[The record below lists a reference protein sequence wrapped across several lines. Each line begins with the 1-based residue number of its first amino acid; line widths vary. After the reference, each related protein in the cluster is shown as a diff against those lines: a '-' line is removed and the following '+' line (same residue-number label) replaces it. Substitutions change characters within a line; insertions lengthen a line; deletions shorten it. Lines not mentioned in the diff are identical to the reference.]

1 MTISL
6 ISFKDMVIIFVSNI
20 RIFFMAQTDGVTTNT
35 IQESSSM
42 LIGSGYDLYEGALQ
56 DYSNIPGFKQTTNF
70 KPKYSAEEIEGKKK
84 KKKLIAKVFSNLSRW
99 GMDYDEDII
108 KNLRA
113 IPADKNLLPK
123 PFQLEN
129 QDLFTQLS
137 SGWKVKSNADKN
149 FFEKDFAVKRTA
161 LRNLAVQSELEDIL
175 DTMTNEC
182 IVYDPNYVYVA
193 EPYIEQTD
201 LDDFTKEV
209 QDKITNY
216 MGKNYRKLYRMLKW
230 RTNAWDDFKRFLV
243 EGILSWEI
251 VFDSL
256 EKPTKIIGMVP
267 IDPATLTKKYDNGK
281 WYWVQYKGIQG
292 KERQLL
298 DSQIVYISYQETN
311 IINRLSYL
319 ERLVRPFNI
328 YRIIEQAQIIW
339 TVTNAQ
345 YKMKFT
351 IPTKN
356 MNRVLAQ
363 QTLMTAMNRYKE
375 DIKFV
380 ADTGELTINGQVNM
394 PFNKEYWMPDNENG
408 TPEIE
413 TIGGDGPELNDN
425 DQLKFFKNMLY
436 KVSKIPL
443 SRFDQESGE
452 TWFGADASSTARTEI
467 DFGRFVTRLRNTFA
481 QVILKPLQVQMCLDM
496 PELLDNKEFLECI
509 QLHYKSYNLFEE
521 LMEMDLMQKRVE
533 FIQSMKDGMVDMDK
547 EGNEIKFWSSEFLVK
562 KYLHMSDADIAL
574 NDKLKQ
580 EEIQRLNLAAGEGG
594 DEEAGFESL
603 LPEDKKLLLEMLQF
617 AKEHAK
623 QVNEAEE
630 ETTDKHEEKPK
641 KKKSKKKQDEEE

>member
-1 MTISL
+1 
-6 ISFKDMVIIFVSNI
+6 
-20 RIFFMAQTDGVTTNT
+20 MAQTDGVTTNT

-56 DYSNIPGFKQTTNF
+56 DYGNIPGFKQTTNF
-70 KPKYSAEEIEGKKK
+70 RPKYSAEEIEGKKK

-149 FFEKDFAVKRTA
+149 FFEKDFATKRNA

-201 LDDFTKEV
+201 LDDFTKEI
-209 QDKITNY
+209 QDKITNN

-311 IINRLSYL
+311 ILNRLSYL

-496 PELLDNKEFLECI
+496 PELLDNKEFLDCI

-580 EEIQRLNLAAGEGG
+580 EEIERLNLAGGEGYE
-594 DEEAGFESL
+594 DDEAGFESL
-603 LPEDKKLLLEMLQF
+603 LPEDKKMILEMLQY
-617 AKEHAK
+617 AKKNAK
-623 QVNEAEE
+623 QVNEVEE
-630 ETTDKHEEKPK
+630 EKSDKKEEKP

>member
-1 MTISL
+1 
-6 ISFKDMVIIFVSNI
+6 
-20 RIFFMAQTDGVTTNT
+20 MAQTDGVTGMTR
-35 IQESSSM
+35 QESSSM
-42 LIGSGYDLYEGALQ
+42 LIGEGYDLYEGALQ
-56 DYSNIPGFKQTTNF
+56 DYNKIPGFKQTTNF
-70 KPKYSAEEIEGKKK
+70 KPKYAAEQQPKKK
-84 KKKLIAKVFSNLSRW
+84 KSLIAKVFSNLSRW
-99 GMDYDEDII
+99 GMDYDDDIV

-129 QDLFTQLS
+129 QDLFSQLS
-137 SGWKVKSNADKN
+137 SNWKVKQNADKN
-149 FFEKDFAVKRTA
+149 FFEKDFAIKRTA
-161 LRNLAVQSELEDIL
+161 LRNLAIQPELEDIL

-201 LDDFTKEV
+201 LDDFTKET
-209 QDKITNY
+209 QEKITSAIS
-216 MGKNYRKLYRMLKW
+216 KNFKKLYRMLKW
-230 RTNAWDDFKRFLV
+230 RTNAWDDFKRFLI

-256 EKPTKIIGMVP
+256 EKPTKIIGLVP

-292 KERQLL
+292 KERTLL
-298 DSQIVYISYQETN
+298 DSQVVYVAFQETN
-311 IINRLSYL
+311 VIQRLSYL

-363 QTLMTAMNRYKE
+363 QTLMSAMNRYKE
-375 DIKFV
+375 DIKFIS
-380 ADTGELTINGQVNM
+380 DTGELTINGQVNM

-413 TIGGDGPELNDN
+413 TVSGDGPELNDN
-425 DQLKFFKNMLY
+425 DQLKFFKNILY
-436 KVSKIPL
+436 KISKIPL
-443 SRFDQESGE
+443 NRFDQESGE
-452 TWFGADASSTARTEI
+452 AWFGTDASSYARSEI
-467 DFGRFVTRLRNTFA
+467 DFGRYVNRLRNPFS
-481 QVILKPLQVQMCLDM
+481 QIILKPLQIQLCLDI
-496 PELLDNKEFLECI
+496 PELVEQKEFLDCI

-533 FIQSMKDGMVDMDK
+533 FIQTMKDGMVDMDQ

-562 KYLHMSDADIAL
+562 KYLHLSDADLSL
-574 NDKLKQ
+574 NKKLKE
-580 EEIQRLNLAAGEGG
+580 EEIKNLNLAGG
-594 DEEAGFESL
+594 DGGEDDMSGFESL
-603 LPEDKKLLLEMLQF
+603 RPEDRKMLLEMLEY
-617 AKEHAK
+617 AKKHA
-623 QVNEAEE
+623 QVNESEE
-630 ETTDKHEEKPK
+630 K
-641 KKKSKKKQDEEE
+641 KKKVKKVKKNEEQGEEPEPKEEE

>member
-1 MTISL
+1 
-6 ISFKDMVIIFVSNI
+6 
-20 RIFFMAQTDGVTTNT
+20 MAQTDGVTTNT

-56 DYSNIPGFKQTTNF
+56 DYGNIPGFKQTTNF

-99 GMDYDEDII
+99 GMDYDEDIV

-137 SGWKVKSNADKN
+137 SGWKVKSNADKS
-149 FFEKDFAVKRTA
+149 FFEKDFPIKRTA
-161 LRNLAVQSELEDIL
+161 LRNLAVQPELEDIL

-496 PELLDNKEFLECI
+496 PELLDNKEFLDCI

-580 EEIQRLNLAAGEGG
+580 EEIERLNLAGGEGYE
-594 DEEAGFESL
+594 DEAGFESL
-603 LPEDKKLLLEMLQF
+603 LPEDKKMLLEMLQY
-617 AKEHAK
+617 AKKNAK
-623 QVNEAEE
+623 RVNEAEE
-630 ETTDKHEEKPK
+630 KSDKQEEKP

>member
-1 MTISL
+1 
-6 ISFKDMVIIFVSNI
+6 
-20 RIFFMAQTDGVTTNT
+20 MAQTDGVTTNT

-42 LIGSGYDLYEGALQ
+42 LIGEGYDLYEGALQ

-70 KPKYSAEEIEGKKK
+70 RPKYSAEEIEGKKK

-149 FFEKDFAVKRTA
+149 FFEKDFAIKRTA

-201 LDDFTKEV
+201 LDDFTKEF
-209 QDKITNY
+209 QDKITNS
-216 MGKNYRKLYRMLKW
+216 MGKNFRKLYRMLKW

-311 IINRLSYL
+311 ILNRLSYL

-481 QVILKPLQVQMCLDM
+481 QVILKPLQVQMCLDI
-496 PELLDNKEFLECI
+496 PELLDNKDFLDCI

-533 FIQSMKDGMVDMDK
+533 FIQTMKDGMVDMDK

-580 EEIQRLNLAAGEGG
+580 EEIERLNLAGGEGG

-603 LPEDKKLLLEMLQF
+603 LPEDKKMLLEMLQY
-617 AKEHAK
+617 AKKNAK

-630 ETTDKHEEKPK
+630 KSDKQEEKP

>member
-1 MTISL
+1 
-6 ISFKDMVIIFVSNI
+6 
-20 RIFFMAQTDGVTTNT
+20 MAQTDGVTGITR
-35 IQESSSM
+35 QESSSM
-42 LIGSGYDLYEGALQ
+42 LIGEGYDLYEGALQ
-56 DYSNIPGFKQTTNF
+56 DYSKIPGFKQTTNF
-70 KPKYSAEEIEGKKK
+70 KPKYAAEQQPKKK
-84 KKKLIAKVFSNLSRW
+84 KSLIAKVFSNLSRW
-99 GMDYDEDII
+99 GMDYDDDIV

-129 QDLFTQLS
+129 QDLFSQLS
-137 SGWKVKSNADKN
+137 SNWKVKQNADKN
-149 FFEKDFAVKRTA
+149 FFEKDFAIKRTA
-161 LRNLAVQSELEDIL
+161 LRNLAIQPELEDIL

-201 LDDFTKEV
+201 LDDFTKET
-209 QDKITNY
+209 QEKITSAIS
-216 MGKNYRKLYRMLKW
+216 KNFKKLYRMLKW
-230 RTNAWDDFKRFLV
+230 RTNAWDDFKRFLI

-256 EKPTKIIGMVP
+256 EKPTKIIGLVP

-292 KERQLL
+292 KERTLL
-298 DSQIVYISYQETN
+298 DSQVVYVAFQETN
-311 IINRLSYL
+311 VIQRLSYL

-363 QTLMTAMNRYKE
+363 QTLMSAMNRYKE
-375 DIKFV
+375 DIKFIS
-380 ADTGELTINGQVNM
+380 DTGELTINGQVNM

-413 TIGGDGPELNDN
+413 TVSGDGPELNDN
-425 DQLKFFKNMLY
+425 DQLKFFKNILY
-436 KVSKIPL
+436 KISKIPL
-443 SRFDQESGE
+443 NRFDQESGE
-452 TWFGADASSTARTEI
+452 AWFGTDASSYARSEI
-467 DFGRFVTRLRNTFA
+467 DFGRYVNRLRNPFS
-481 QVILKPLQVQMCLDM
+481 QIILKPLQIQLCLDI
-496 PELLDNKEFLECI
+496 PELVDQKEFLDCI

-533 FIQSMKDGMVDMDK
+533 FIQTMKDGMVDMDQ

-562 KYLHMSDADIAL
+562 KYLHLSDADLSL
-574 NDKLKQ
+574 NKKLKE
-580 EEIQRLNLAAGEGG
+580 EEIKNLNLAGG
-594 DEEAGFESL
+594 DGGEDDMSGFESL
-603 LPEDKKLLLEMLQF
+603 RPEDRKMLLEMLDY
-617 AKEHAK
+617 AKKRA
-623 QVNEAEE
+623 QVNESE
-630 ETTDKHEEKPK
+630 DK
-641 KKKSKKKQDEEE
+641 KKKVKKVKKEEEQGEETEQKEEE

>member
-1 MTISL
+1 
-6 ISFKDMVIIFVSNI
+6 
-20 RIFFMAQTDGVTTNT
+20 MAQTDGVTTNT

-56 DYSNIPGFKQTTNF
+56 DYGKIPGFKQTTNF

-137 SGWKVKSNADKN
+137 SGWKVKSNADKS
-149 FFEKDFAVKRTA
+149 FFEKDFAIKRTA
-161 LRNLAVQSELEDIL
+161 LRNLAVQPELEDIL

-496 PELLDNKEFLECI
+496 PELLDNKEFLDCI

-533 FIQSMKDGMVDMDK
+533 FIQTMKDGMVDMDK

-580 EEIQRLNLAAGEGG
+580 EEIERLNLAGGEGYE
-594 DEEAGFESL
+594 EEAGFESL
-603 LPEDKKLLLEMLQF
+603 LPEDKKMLLEMLQY
-617 AKEHAK
+617 AKKNAK

-630 ETTDKHEEKPK
+630 KSDKKT
-641 KKKSKKKQDEEE
+641 KKKSKKVADEENKKEEE

>member
-1 MTISL
+1 MT
-6 ISFKDMVIIFVSNI
+6 
-20 RIFFMAQTDGVTTNT
+20 QTDGIQTNT

-42 LIGSGYDLYEGALQ
+42 LIGEGYDLYEGALN
-56 DYSNIPGFKQTTNF
+56 DYSHIPGFKQTTNF
-70 KPKYSAEEIEGKKK
+70 KPKYANQQETKKK
-84 KKKLIAKVFSNLSRW
+84 KSLIAKVFSNLSRW
-99 GMDYDEDII
+99 GMDYDDDII
-108 KNLRA
+108 KNMRG

-137 SGWKVKSNADKN
+137 SNWKVKSNADKN
-149 FFEKDFAVKRTA
+149 FFEKDFAMKRTA
-161 LRNLAVQSELEDIL
+161 LRNLAVQPELEDIL
-175 DTMTNEC
+175 DTMSNEC
-182 IVYDPNYVYVA
+182 IVYDSNYVYFA
-193 EPYIEQTD
+193 EPYIDQTD
-201 LDDFTKEV
+201 LNDYVKEV
-209 QDKITNY
+209 QDKITNSMSKTY
-216 MGKNYRKLYRMLKW
+216 NKLYRMLKW

-251 VFDSL
+251 VYDSL

-267 IDPATLTKKYDNGK
+267 MDPATLTKKYENGK
-281 WYWVQYKGIQG
+281 WYWIQYKGIQG
-292 KERQLL
+292 KERKLL
-298 DSQIVYISYQETN
+298 DSQVVYISYQETN
-311 IINRLSYL
+311 VINRLSYL

-363 QTLMTAMNRYKE
+363 QTLMSAMNRYKE

-452 TWFGADASSTARTEI
+452 TWFGTDAASTARTEI
-467 DFGRFVTRLRNTFA
+467 DFGRFVTRLRNNFS
-481 QVILKPLQVQMCLDM
+481 QIILKPLQIQLCLDI
-496 PELLDNKEFLECI
+496 PELQDNLEFLECI

-521 LMEMDLMQKRVE
+521 MMEMDLMQKRVE
-533 FIQSMKDGMVDMDK
+533 FIQTMKDGLVDMDK

-562 KYLHMSDADIAL
+562 KYLHLSDADLAL
-574 NDKLKQ
+574 NKKMKE
-580 EEIQRLNLAAGEGG
+580 EEIKELNLAGGEGE
-594 DEEAGFESL
+594 DEDSFESL
-603 LPEDKKLLLEMLQF
+603 SAEDKRMLF
-617 AKEHAK
+617 E
-623 QVNEAEE
+623 VY
-630 ETTDKHEEKPK
+630 
-641 KKKSKKKQDEEE
+641 KKSKKKKKDKQKSEEEE

>member
-1 MTISL
+1 MT
-6 ISFKDMVIIFVSNI
+6 
-20 RIFFMAQTDGVTTNT
+20 QTDGVTTNT

-42 LIGSGYDLYEGALQ
+42 LIGSGYDLYEGALK
-56 DYSNIPGFKQTTNF
+56 DYGNIPGFKQTTNF
-70 KPKYSAEEIEGKKK
+70 KPKYSAEEIAGKQK

-149 FFEKDFAVKRTA
+149 FFEKDFALKRAA

-175 DTMTNEC
+175 DTMANEC

-281 WYWVQYKGIQG
+281 WYWIQYKGIQG

-425 DQLKFFKNMLY
+425 DQLKYFKNMLY

-452 TWFGADASSTARTEI
+452 SWFGPDASSVARTEI

-496 PELLDNKEFLECI
+496 PELLDNKEFLDCI

-580 EEIQRLNLAAGEGG
+580 EEIERLNLAGGEGG
-594 DEEAGFESL
+594 DDEMGFESL
-603 LPEDKKLLLEMLQF
+603 LPEDKKMILEMLQY
-617 AKEHAK
+617 AKKNAK
-623 QVNEAEE
+623 QVNESSNKK
-630 ETTDKHEEKPK
+630 T
-641 KKKSKKKQDEEE
+641 KKKSKKASDEEENKKEEE

>member
-1 MTISL
+1 
-6 ISFKDMVIIFVSNI
+6 
-20 RIFFMAQTDGVTTNT
+20 MAQTDGVTTNT

-56 DYSNIPGFKQTTNF
+56 SYGNIPGFKQTTNF

-99 GMDYDEDII
+99 GMDYDEDIV

-137 SGWKVKSNADKN
+137 SGWKVKSNADKS
-149 FFEKDFAVKRTA
+149 FFEKDFPIKRTA
-161 LRNLAVQSELEDIL
+161 LRNLAVQPELEDIL

-256 EKPTKIIGMVP
+256 ENPTKIIGMVP

-496 PELLDNKEFLECI
+496 PELLDNKEFLDCI

-562 KYLHMSDADIAL
+562 KYLHLSDADIAL

-580 EEIQRLNLAAGEGG
+580 EEIERLHLAGGEGDG
-594 DEEAGFESL
+594 DSEMGFESL

-630 ETTDKHEEKPK
+630 ETSDKHEEKPK